1 MIDVKTGHLIIDNN
15 HSITPETDLASIETM
30 QLGESQKVRKM
41 GSGWTWVDV
50 KNLKID
56 GHYLNISFLFHG
68 KRIRGFSFVFQDKP
82 YDLNPGW
89 DSWSRKGEKENL
101 LRFNDWLDERFDGK
115 RKLEWGKF
123 WATYDAKSSSSSVGL
138 RWS

>member
-15 HSITPETDLASIETM
+15 HSITPETGLISIETM

-50 KNLKID
+50 KNLKIY

-68 KRIRGFSFVFQDKP
+68 QRIRGFSFVFQGKP

-89 DSWSRKGEKENL
+89 DSWSRKAEKENL

-115 RKLEWGKF
+115 RKLEWGKV
-123 WATYDAKSSSSSVGL
+123 WAAYDARSSASSVGL
-138 RWS
+138 RWV